1 MFGPVAETIL
11 FRESDGSGAILLE
24 GSGSGLSETQFV
36 CKLAQI
42 NCFLSSGGEGNNF
55 ALSGIE
61 CDKGGAS
68 GSPTHSAVVDDE
80 NVAHA

>member
-11 FRESDGSGAILLE
+11 FRESDGSGAILME
-24 GSGSGLSETQFV
+24 FSGSSLSGTQFV

-42 NCFLSSGGEGNNF
+42 DCFLGGGREGNDF
-55 ALSGIE
+55 ALSGTE

-68 GSPTHSAVVDDE
+68 
-80 NVAHA
+80 